1 MKRNELL
8 RRIQSNDAPL
18 VVDARS
24 PIEFK
29 RGHIPG
35 AVNAPVSK
43 ILFGMAHLPADKN
56 REMVIACMHGQR
68 AWTARKLLGMQGYR
82 NTDLLDGYLQEWI
95 HDGLPWE
102 KESS

>member
-1 MKRNELL
+1 MKRSELL
-8 RRIQSNDAPL
+8 RRIQSNDAPV

-43 ILFGMAHLPADKN
+43 ILFGMARLPADKS

-68 AWTARKLLGMQGYR
+68 AWTARKLLAMQGYR
-82 NTDLLDGYLQEWI
+82 NTELLEGYLQEWI
-95 HDGLPWE
+95 QAGLPWE
-102 KESS
+102 GEGS